1 MLSIIICSINNDFL
15 NRIKKSIFN
24 SVKVPYEIIVFDNT
38 DSKLPIT
45 KTYNLSALKARYD
58 NLVFV
63 HEDVEFLNYG
73 WDKNIIRILQD
84 LRVGIVGIAGSTYL
98 PSVPSG
104 WYLLQQVYNHVFIHQ
119 GFKYDEQEVRFD
131 NHGEDLTSVY
141 LLDGVFLAMRKDIW
155 KRFEFNEKLN
165 GFHAYDVDIC
175 QRVSAYYQNVF
186 TNQIEILHHS
196 EGNVDKT
203 YFDTILHYK
212 KQYLDFD
219 YKKRNYEI
227 EYVQLLEFYKQLRC
241 HYDKHDCKEKIR
253 PFIKL
258 KYLGFRG
265 YFSFKKMLMYA
276 K

>member
-104 WYLLQQVYNHVFIHQ
+104 WYLLQ
-119 GFKYDEQEVRFD
+119 
-131 NHGEDLTSVY
+131 LS
-141 LLDGVFLAMRKDIW
+141 L
-155 KRFEFNEKLN
+155 
-165 GFHAYDVDIC
+165 
-175 QRVSAYYQNVF
+175 
-186 TNQIEILHHS
+186 
-196 EGNVDKT
+196 
-203 YFDTILHYK
+203 
-212 KQYLDFD
+212 
-219 YKKRNYEI
+219 
-227 EYVQLLEFYKQLRC
+227 
-241 HYDKHDCKEKIR
+241 
-253 PFIKL
+253 IKL
-258 KYLGFRG
+258 KFYIIVKGMWIKPILIQYSITKNNIWILIIKNVIMKLNMCNYLNFTN
-265 YFSFKKMLMYA
+265 SFVAIMISMIVKKKYVHLLS
-276 K
+276 